1 MRFNLNELYIM
12 PYVEDEYGNHIIDD
26 NGSKMEYTV
35 TYGTE
40 VISYV
45 HREPIYVNDDGHL
58 DTEDRHLVIKDGI
71 NNDHAVSKQ
80 QLDTLEQNTKNAIIT
95 AINRDDDQNH

>member
-12 PYVEDEYGNHIIDD
+12 PYVEDENGNHIIDD
-26 NGSKMEYTV
+26 NGNKIEYTV

-40 VISYV
+40 VINYV

-58 DTEDRHLVIKDGI
+58 DTEDRHLVIKEG
-71 NNDHAVSKQ
+71 N
-80 QLDTLEQNTKNAIIT
+80 
-95 AINRDDDQNH
+95 